1 MLDLATLHRRA
12 SKVLPEVIQT
22 SGVVAADKDPHALA
36 ALLFPLRRKSSGSLR
51 FQLSAA
57 TLKAMA
63 TEPLAYLEN
72 ATRARQGLGRRQAPF
87 TYRPWR
93 RALVPGMAVPHA
105 RNGKEGT
112 GSCVVYFTSKSDG
125 KALLMVIPELRMA
138 VYLWNDHDPAGHEA
152 LAGYMG

>member
-36 ALLFPLRRKSSGSLR
+36 ALLFPLRRKSGGSLR

-63 TEPLAYLEN
+63 TVPLAYLEN
-72 ATRARQGLGRRQAPF
+72 ATHARQGLGRRQAPSP
-87 TYRPWR
+87 YRPWR
-93 RALVPGMAVPHA
+93 KALAPGRAVPHA
-105 RNGKEGT
+105 R
-112 GSCVVYFTSKSDG
+112 S
-125 KALLMVIPELRMA
+125 A
-138 VYLWNDHDPAGHEA
+138 
-152 LAGYMG
+152 